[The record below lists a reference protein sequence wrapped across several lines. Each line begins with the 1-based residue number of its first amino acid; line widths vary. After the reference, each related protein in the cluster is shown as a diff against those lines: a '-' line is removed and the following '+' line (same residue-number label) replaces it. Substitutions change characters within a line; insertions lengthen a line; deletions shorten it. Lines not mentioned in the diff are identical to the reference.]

1 MPGTPGL
8 SYRVTMISPDD
19 SWVKNIVWHTD
30 EDPVSNIVKPKD
42 PFTSLSSLLREDVV
56 KRFPAYLLPGIK
68 SVIFNEEKGF
78 TTILWNDDTS
88 TVVHCGEGEKF
99 ERYEGFVMAV
109 AKKLFGSTSAAK
121 KIMDDNDV
129 QLQKD
134 MKILREEEAARAQ
147 QALEA
152 EAHQKRVQREA
163 ARIVRDKKFMEEVR
177 KELKETY
184 GEQL

>member
-1 MPGTPGL
+1 MPEAPGL
-8 SYRVTMISPDD
+8 SYWLTTTSTDD
-19 SWVKNIVWHTD
+19 SWIKNMVWHTD
-30 EDPVSNIVKPKD
+30 KDLISNAVKPKE
-42 PFTSLSSLLREDVV
+42 PFTSLSSLLGENVT

-121 KIMDDNDV
+121 KIMDDNDA

-134 MKILREEEAARAQ
+134 LKILREEEAARAQ
-147 QALEA
+147 RALEA

-163 ARIVRDKKFMEEVR
+163 ARIMRDKKFMEEVR

-184 GEQL
+184 GELL